1 MQDGTAFSR
10 ARWQWQ
16 PTLTSH
22 AGNTAV
28 LTLED
33 AAAALAIPVVM
44 AQYRQRWA

>member
-1 MQDGTAFSR
+1 MQAGTSLGR

-16 PTLTSH
+16 PTLTNH

-33 AAAALAIPVVM
+33 AAATLAIPVAM